1 MTLLNRLSLT
11 TKTRLPVVIVL
22 TIMSSVVAVAYN
34 SFTEQQRVNRT
45 VVEQILPVQNS
56 LEDAYRDLYQV
67 IAAGQG
73 LIVGGLTTDNVAHQ
87 KAEFLDNGNKARDR
101 MSQVQTLIDAGLI
114 DKQHQATLDL
124 MLGEFDDWL
133 AHYQAVFADPHE
145 NSHLL
150 SSQFQTSQQ
159 QFTTIRQQLNQ
170 LKDAI
175 EQSQQELRLEVQDSS
190 QHAQQVLSL
199 GTLIAIAL
207 ALALTWVVTR
217 LTLKPLN
224 QMQQALEDIAQGE
237 GDLTR
242 RITITSRD
250 EIGTLGAT
258 FNRFIDQVHRIVSD
272 VSQTASTVQ
281 SASRQLYS
289 LMEQMVTNAEEQQ
302 RQSDQIAAAVEE
314 QSATSA
320 LMVAHASQ
328 TENASAE
335 AASQVQS
342 ATTDLIN
349 TVTAM
354 EALARDIH
362 VSEQGIQRLEQDVGH
377 ISSVLEVIRG
387 IADQTNLL
395 ALNAA
400 IEAARAGEQGRGF
413 AVVADEVRTLASKT
427 QHSTGEIQ
435 QMIER
440 LQQGSQQAV
449 QKMGASSHSGTQAVA
464 QAHQTRESLGQM
476 TRAITI
482 INEMNGQIRDAAHEQ
497 SGVSTEINHNL
508 SVVAGNGRA
517 MLENLESIRQTCGQL
532 EAQSEQLATRV
543 QQFKL

>member
-1 MTLLNRLSLT
+1 MTLLHHLSLT

-22 TIMSSVVAVAYN
+22 IIMSSVVAVAYT
-34 SFTEQQRVNRT
+34 SFTEQLRVNRT
-45 VVEQILPVQNS
+45 VVEQILPVQDA

-73 LIVGGLTTDNVAHQ
+73 LIVGGLGTDNVAHQ
-87 KAEFLDNGNKARDR
+87 KAEFLDNGHKARDR
-101 MSQVQTLIDAGLI
+101 ISQVQTLIDAGLI
-114 DKQHQATLDL
+114 GREHQASLDL
-124 MLGEFDDWL
+124 MLAEFDRWL
-133 AHYQAVFADPHE
+133 AHYQTVFADPHG
-145 NSHLL
+145 NSHQL

-159 QFTTIRQQLNQ
+159 QFTLIRQQLNQ

-175 EQSQQELRLEVQDSS
+175 EQSQQQLRQEVEASS
-190 QHAQQVLSL
+190 QHAQQVLGL
-199 GTLIAIAL
+199 GTLIAIVL
-207 ALALTWVVTR
+207 ALVLTWAVTR
-217 LTLKPLN
+217 LTLRPLD
-224 QMQQALEDIAQGE
+224 QMQRALEDIAQGE

-242 RITITSRD
+242 RLTLTSRD

-258 FNRFIDQVHRIVSD
+258 FNRFIGQVHRIVGD
-272 VSQTASTVQ
+272 VSQTADAVQ
-281 SASRQLYS
+281 SASRQLHV
-289 LMEQMVTNAEEQQ
+289 LMEEMVTHAEEQQ

-320 LMVAHASQ
+320 LMVTHASR
-328 TENASAE
+328 TEHASAE
-335 AASQVQS
+335 AAGQVQS
-342 ATTDLIN
+342 ATTDLMN

-354 EALARDIH
+354 ESLARDIH

-387 IADQTNLL
+387 IAEQTNLL

-449 QKMGASSHSGTQAVA
+449 QKMGASSHSGTLAVS

-482 INEMNGQIRDAAHEQ
+482 INEMNAQIRDAAHEQ
-497 SGVSTEINHNL
+497 SGVSTEINRNL
-508 SVVAGNGRA
+508 SVVTGNGRA
-517 MLENLESIRQTCGQL
+517 MLENLERIRQTCGQL
-532 EAQSEQLATRV
+532 ETQSQQLATRV
-543 QQFKL
+543 QQFKI

>member
-1 MTLLNRLSLT
+1 MKLLNRLSLT
-11 TKTRLPVVIVL
+11 TKTRLPVVMVL
-22 TIMSSVVAVAYN
+22 IIMSSVVAVAYT

-56 LEDAYRDLYQV
+56 LEDAYRDFYQV

-73 LIVGGLTTDNVAHQ
+73 LIVGGLTTENVAHQ

-101 MSQVQTLIDAGLI
+101 LSQVQTLIDAGLLG
-114 DKQHQATLDL
+114 KQYQSNLDL
-124 MLGEFDDWL
+124 MLAEFDRWL

-145 NSHLL
+145 
-150 SSQFQTSQQ
+150 SSQLLTNHFQASQQ
-159 QFTTIRQQLNQ
+159 QFTSIRQQLNL

-175 EQSQQELRLEVQDSS
+175 ELSQQALRQEVQASS
-190 QHAQQVLSL
+190 QHAQQVLSM
-199 GTLIAIAL
+199 GTLSAIL
-207 ALALTWVVTR
+207 LALTLTWSVTR
-217 LTLKPLN
+217 LTLRPLN
-224 QMQQALEDIAQGE
+224 QMQRALEDIAQGE

-242 RITITSRD
+242 RLTITSHD
-250 EIGTLGAT
+250 EIGALGSA
-258 FNRFIDQVHRIVSD
+258 FNRFIDQVHKIVSD
-272 VSQTASTVQ
+272 VSQTACTVQ
-281 SASRQLYS
+281 SASRQLHS
-289 LMEQMVTNAEEQQ
+289 LMEQMLTNAEEQQ

-314 QSATSA
+314 QSATST
-320 LMVAHASQ
+320 LMVEHASQ
-328 TENASAE
+328 TEHASTK
-335 AASQVQS
+335 AAGQVHS
-342 ATTDLIN
+342 ATADLMN
-349 TVTAM
+349 TVAAM

-362 VSEQGIQRLEQDVGH
+362 SSEQGIQRLEQDVGH
-377 ISSVLEVIRG
+377 ISSVLDVIRG
-387 IADQTNLL
+387 IAEQTNLL

-440 LQQGSQQAV
+440 LQQGSQLAV
-449 QKMGASSHSGTQAVA
+449 QKMEASSHSGTQAVA
-464 QAHQTRESLGQM
+464 QAHQTRESLSQM
-476 TRAITI
+476 TQAITI

-508 SVVAGNGRA
+508 SVVACNGRA
-517 MLENLESIRQTCGQL
+517 MLENLEIIRQTCGQL
-532 EAQSEQLATRV
+532 GAQSQQLATTV

>member
-1 MTLLNRLSLT
+1 M
-11 TKTRLPVVIVL
+11 
-22 TIMSSVVAVAYN
+22 
-34 SFTEQQRVNRT
+34 
-45 VVEQILPVQNS
+45 QNS

-114 DKQHQATLDL
+114 GKQHQATLDL

-145 NSHLL
+145 SSHLL
-150 SSQFQTSQQ
+150 SSQFQASQQ

-175 EQSQQELRLEVQDSS
+175 EQSQQALRLEVQDSS

-199 GTLIAIAL
+199 GTLIAIVL
-207 ALALTWVVTR
+207 ALVLTWVVTR

-242 RITITSRD
+242 RLTITSHD

-281 SASRQLYS
+281 AASRQLHA
-289 LMEQMVTNAEEQQ
+289 LMEEMVTHAEEQQ

-342 ATTDLIN
+342 ATTDLMN
-349 TVTAM
+349 TVAAM

-387 IADQTNLL
+387 IAEQTNLL

-476 TRAITI
+476 TQAITI
-482 INEMNGQIRDAAHEQ
+482 INEMNSQIRDAAHEQ

-517 MLENLESIRQTCGQL
+517 MLESLETIRQTCGQL
-532 EAQSEQLATRV
+532 ENQSQQLATRV

>member
-1 MTLLNRLSLT
+1 MKLLNRLSLT
-11 TKTRLPVVIVL
+11 TKTRLPVVMVL
-22 TIMSSVVAVAYN
+22 IIMSSVVAVAYT

-56 LEDAYRDLYQV
+56 LEDAYRDFYQV

-73 LIVGGLTTDNVAHQ
+73 LIVGGLTTENMAHQ

-101 MSQVQTLIDAGLI
+101 LSQVQTLIDAGLI
-114 DKQHQATLDL
+114 GKQYQSNLDL
-124 MLGEFDDWL
+124 MLAEFDRWL

-145 NSHLL
+145 
-150 SSQFQTSQQ
+150 SSQLLTNHFQVSQQ
-159 QFTTIRQQLNQ
+159 QFTIIRQQLNL

-175 EQSQQELRLEVQDSS
+175 ELSQQALRQEVQASS
-190 QHAQQVLSL
+190 QHAQQVLSM
-199 GTLIAIAL
+199 GTLSAIL
-207 ALALTWVVTR
+207 LALTLTWSVTR
-217 LTLKPLN
+217 LTLRPLN
-224 QMQQALEDIAQGE
+224 QMQRALEDIAQGE

-242 RITITSRD
+242 RLTITSRD
-250 EIGTLGAT
+250 EIGALGSA
-258 FNRFIDQVHRIVSD
+258 FNRFIDQVHKIVSD
-272 VSQTASTVQ
+272 VSQTACTVQ
-281 SASRQLYS
+281 SASRQLHS
-289 LMEQMVTNAEEQQ
+289 LMEQMLTNAEEQQ

-314 QSATSA
+314 QSATST
-320 LMVAHASQ
+320 LMVEHASQ
-328 TENASAE
+328 TEHASTK
-335 AASQVQS
+335 AAGQVHS
-342 ATTDLIN
+342 ATTDLMN
-349 TVTAM
+349 TVVAM

-362 VSEQGIQRLEQDVGH
+362 SSEQGIQRLEQDVGH
-377 ISSVLEVIRG
+377 ISSVLDVIRG
-387 IADQTNLL
+387 IAEQTNLL

-440 LQQGSQQAV
+440 LQQGSQLAV
-449 QKMGASSHSGTQAVA
+449 QKMEASSHSGTQAVA
-464 QAHQTRESLGQM
+464 QAHQTRESLSQM
-476 TRAITI
+476 TQAITI

-508 SVVAGNGRA
+508 SIVAGNGRA
-517 MLENLESIRQTCGQL
+517 MLENLEIIRQTCGQL
-532 EAQSEQLATRV
+532 GAQSQQLATTV

>member
-1 MTLLNRLSLT
+1 MKLLNRLSLT
-11 TKTRLPVVIVL
+11 TKTRLPVVMVL
-22 TIMSSVVAVAYN
+22 IIMSSVVAVAYT

-56 LEDAYRDLYQV
+56 LEDAYRDFYQV

-73 LIVGGLTTDNVAHQ
+73 LIVGGLTTENVAHQ

-101 MSQVQTLIDAGLI
+101 LSQVQTLIDAGLLG
-114 DKQHQATLDL
+114 KQYQSNLDL
-124 MLGEFDDWL
+124 MLAEFDRWL

-145 NSHLL
+145 
-150 SSQFQTSQQ
+150 SSQLLTNHFQASQQ
-159 QFTTIRQQLNQ
+159 QFTSIRQQLNL

-175 EQSQQELRLEVQDSS
+175 ELSQQALRQEVQASS
-190 QHAQQVLSL
+190 QHAQQVLSM
-199 GTLIAIAL
+199 GTLSAIL
-207 ALALTWVVTR
+207 LALTLTWSVTR
-217 LTLKPLN
+217 LTLRPLN
-224 QMQQALEDIAQGE
+224 QMQRALEDIAQGE

-242 RITITSRD
+242 RLTITSRD
-250 EIGTLGAT
+250 EIGALGSA
-258 FNRFIDQVHRIVSD
+258 FNRFIDQVHKIVSD
-272 VSQTASTVQ
+272 VSQIACTVQ
-281 SASRQLYS
+281 SASRQLHS
-289 LMEQMVTNAEEQQ
+289 LMEQMLTNAEEQQ

-314 QSATSA
+314 QSATST
-320 LMVAHASQ
+320 LMVEHASQ
-328 TENASAE
+328 TEHASTK
-335 AASQVQS
+335 AAGQVHS
-342 ATTDLIN
+342 ATTDLMN
-349 TVTAM
+349 TVAAM

-362 VSEQGIQRLEQDVGH
+362 SSEQGIQRLEQDVGH
-377 ISSVLEVIRG
+377 ISSVLDVIRG
-387 IADQTNLL
+387 IAEQTNLL

-440 LQQGSQQAV
+440 LQQGSQLAV
-449 QKMGASSHSGTQAVA
+449 QKMEASSHSGTQAVA
-464 QAHQTRESLGQM
+464 QAHQTRESLSQM
-476 TRAITI
+476 TQAITI

-508 SVVAGNGRA
+508 SVVACNGRA
-517 MLENLESIRQTCGQL
+517 MLENLEIIRQTCGQL
-532 EAQSEQLATRV
+532 GAQSQQLATTV

>member
-114 DKQHQATLDL
+114 GKQHQTTLDL

-145 NSHLL
+145 SSHLL
-150 SSQFQTSQQ
+150 SSQFQASQQ

-224 QMQQALEDIAQGE
+224 QMQRALEDIAQGE

-289 LMEQMVTNAEEQQ
+289 LMEGMVTNAEEQQ

-342 ATTDLIN
+342 ATTDLMN

-440 LQQGSQQAV
+440 LQQGSQEAV

-464 QAHQTRESLGQM
+464 QAHLTRESLGQM

-532 EAQSEQLATRV
+532 ESQSRQLATRV

>member
-22 TIMSSVVAVAYN
+22 TIMSSVVAVAYT

-114 DKQHQATLDL
+114 GREHQATLDL

-133 AHYQAVFADPHE
+133 AHYQAVFAEPHE
-145 NSHLL
+145 SSHLL
-150 SSQFQTSQQ
+150 SSQFQASQQ

-175 EQSQQELRLEVQDSS
+175 EQSQQALRLEVQDSS

-289 LMEQMVTNAEEQQ
+289 LMEGMVTNAEEQQ

-342 ATTDLIN
+342 ATTDLMN
-349 TVTAM
+349 TVAAM

-440 LQQGSQQAV
+440 LQQGSQEAV

-532 EAQSEQLATRV
+532 EAQSRQLATRV

>member
-22 TIMSSVVAVAYN
+22 TIMSSVVAVAYT

-67 IAAGQG
+67 ITAGQG

-114 DKQHQATLDL
+114 GKQHQATLDL

-145 NSHLL
+145 SSHLL
-150 SSQFQTSQQ
+150 SSQFQASQQ
-159 QFTTIRQQLNQ
+159 QFTSIRQQLNQ

-289 LMEQMVTNAEEQQ
+289 LMEGMVTNAEEQQ

-342 ATTDLIN
+342 ATTDLMN
-349 TVTAM
+349 TVAAM

-440 LQQGSQQAV
+440 LQQGSQEAV

-532 EAQSEQLATRV
+532 ESQSRQLATRV

>member
-1 MTLLNRLSLT
+1 MKLLNRLSLT
-11 TKTRLPVVIVL
+11 TKTRLPVVMVL
-22 TIMSSVVAVAYN
+22 IIMSSVVAVAYT

-56 LEDAYRDLYQV
+56 LEDAYRDFYQV

-73 LIVGGLTTDNVAHQ
+73 LIVGGLTTENVAHQ

-101 MSQVQTLIDAGLI
+101 LSQVQTLIDAGLLG
-114 DKQHQATLDL
+114 KQYQSNLDL
-124 MLGEFDDWL
+124 MLAEFDRWL

-145 NSHLL
+145 
-150 SSQFQTSQQ
+150 SSQLLTNHFQASQQ
-159 QFTTIRQQLNQ
+159 QFTIIRQQLNL

-175 EQSQQELRLEVQDSS
+175 ELSQQALRQEVQASS
-190 QHAQQVLSL
+190 QHAQQVLSM
-199 GTLIAIAL
+199 GTLSAIL
-207 ALALTWVVTR
+207 LALTLTWSVTR
-217 LTLKPLN
+217 LTLRPLN
-224 QMQQALEDIAQGE
+224 QMQRALEDIAQGE

-242 RITITSRD
+242 RLTITSHD
-250 EIGTLGAT
+250 EIGALGSA
-258 FNRFIDQVHRIVSD
+258 FNRFIDQVHKIVSD
-272 VSQTASTVQ
+272 VSQTACTVQ
-281 SASRQLYS
+281 SASRQLHS
-289 LMEQMVTNAEEQQ
+289 LMEQMLTNAEEQQ

-314 QSATSA
+314 QSATST
-320 LMVAHASQ
+320 LMVEHASQ
-328 TENASAE
+328 TEHASTK
-335 AASQVQS
+335 AAGQVHS
-342 ATTDLIN
+342 ATADLMN
-349 TVTAM
+349 TVAAM

-362 VSEQGIQRLEQDVGH
+362 SSEQGIQRLERDVGH
-377 ISSVLEVIRG
+377 ISSVLDVIRG
-387 IADQTNLL
+387 IAEQTNLL

-440 LQQGSQQAV
+440 LQQGSQLAV
-449 QKMGASSHSGTQAVA
+449 QKMEASSHSGTQAVA
-464 QAHQTRESLGQM
+464 QAHQTRESLSQM
-476 TRAITI
+476 TQAITI

-508 SVVAGNGRA
+508 SVVACNGRA
-517 MLENLESIRQTCGQL
+517 MLENLEIIRQTCGQL
-532 EAQSEQLATRV
+532 GAQSQQLATTV

>member
-1 MTLLNRLSLT
+1 MKLLNRLSLT
-11 TKTRLPVVIVL
+11 TKTRLPVVMVL
-22 TIMSSVVAVAYN
+22 IIMSSVVAVAYT

-56 LEDAYRDLYQV
+56 LEDAYRDFYQV

-73 LIVGGLTTDNVAHQ
+73 LIVGGLTTENVAHQ

-101 MSQVQTLIDAGLI
+101 LSQVQTLIDAGLLG
-114 DKQHQATLDL
+114 KQYQSNLDL
-124 MLGEFDDWL
+124 MLAEFDRWL

-145 NSHLL
+145 
-150 SSQFQTSQQ
+150 SSQLLTNHFQASQQ
-159 QFTTIRQQLNQ
+159 QFTSIRQQLNL

-175 EQSQQELRLEVQDSS
+175 ELSQQALRQEVQASS
-190 QHAQQVLSL
+190 QHAQQVLSM
-199 GTLIAIAL
+199 GTLSAIL
-207 ALALTWVVTR
+207 LALTLTWSVTR
-217 LTLKPLN
+217 LTLRPLN
-224 QMQQALEDIAQGE
+224 QMQRALEDIAQGE

-242 RITITSRD
+242 RLTITSHD
-250 EIGTLGAT
+250 EIGALGSA
-258 FNRFIDQVHRIVSD
+258 FNRFIDQVHKIVSD
-272 VSQTASTVQ
+272 VSQTACTVQ
-281 SASRQLYS
+281 SASRQLHS
-289 LMEQMVTNAEEQQ
+289 LMEQMLTNAEEQQ

-314 QSATSA
+314 QSATST
-320 LMVAHASQ
+320 LMVEHASQ
-328 TENASAE
+328 TEHASTK
-335 AASQVQS
+335 AAGQVHS
-342 ATTDLIN
+342 ATADLMN
-349 TVTAM
+349 TVAAM

-362 VSEQGIQRLEQDVGH
+362 SSEQGIQRLEQDVGH
-377 ISSVLEVIRG
+377 ISSVLDVIRG
-387 IADQTNLL
+387 IAEQTNLL

-400 IEAARAGEQGRGF
+400 IEAARAGDQGRGF

-440 LQQGSQQAV
+440 LQQGSQLAV
-449 QKMGASSHSGTQAVA
+449 QKMEASSHSGTQAVA
-464 QAHQTRESLGQM
+464 QAHQTRESLSQM
-476 TRAITI
+476 TQAITI

-517 MLENLESIRQTCGQL
+517 MLENLEIIRQTCGQL
-532 EAQSEQLATRV
+532 GAQSQQLATTV

>member
-1 MTLLNRLSLT
+1 
-11 TKTRLPVVIVL
+11 
-22 TIMSSVVAVAYN
+22 MSSVVAVAYT

-56 LEDAYRDLYQV
+56 LEDAYRDFYQV

-73 LIVGGLTTDNVAHQ
+73 LIVGGLTTENVAHQ

-101 MSQVQTLIDAGLI
+101 LSQVQTLIDAGLLG
-114 DKQHQATLDL
+114 KQYQSNLDL
-124 MLGEFDDWL
+124 MLAEFDRWL

-145 NSHLL
+145 
-150 SSQFQTSQQ
+150 SSQLLTNHFQASQQ
-159 QFTTIRQQLNQ
+159 QFTSIRQQLNL

-175 EQSQQELRLEVQDSS
+175 ELSQQALRLEVQASS
-190 QHAQQVLSL
+190 QHAQQVLSM
-199 GTLIAIAL
+199 GTLSAIL
-207 ALALTWVVTR
+207 LALTLTWSVTR
-217 LTLKPLN
+217 LTLRPLN
-224 QMQQALEDIAQGE
+224 QMQRALEDIAQGE

-242 RITITSRD
+242 RLTITSRD
-250 EIGTLGAT
+250 EIGALGSA
-258 FNRFIDQVHRIVSD
+258 FNRFIDQVHKIVSD
-272 VSQTASTVQ
+272 VSQTACTVQ
-281 SASRQLYS
+281 SASRQLHS
-289 LMEQMVTNAEEQQ
+289 LMEQMLTNAEEQQ

-314 QSATSA
+314 QSATST
-320 LMVAHASQ
+320 LMVEHASQ
-328 TENASAE
+328 TEHASTK
-335 AASQVQS
+335 AAGQVHS
-342 ATTDLIN
+342 ATTDLMN
-349 TVTAM
+349 TVAAM

-362 VSEQGIQRLEQDVGH
+362 SSEQGIQWLEQDVGH
-377 ISSVLEVIRG
+377 ISSVLDVIRG
-387 IADQTNLL
+387 IAEQTNLL

-440 LQQGSQQAV
+440 LQQGSQLAV
-449 QKMGASSHSGTQAVA
+449 QKMEASSHSGTQAVA
-464 QAHQTRESLGQM
+464 QAHQTRESLSQM
-476 TRAITI
+476 TQAITI

-508 SVVAGNGRA
+508 SIVARNGRA
-517 MLENLESIRQTCGQL
+517 MLENLEIIRQTCGQL
-532 EAQSEQLATRV
+532 GAQSQQLATTV

>member
-1 MTLLNRLSLT
+1 MALLNRLSLT

-22 TIMSSVVAVAYN
+22 IIMSSVVAVAYS
-34 SFTEQQRVNRT
+34 SFTEQLRVNHT
-45 VVEQILPVQNS
+45 VVDQILPVQDA

-73 LIVGGLTTDNVAHQ
+73 LVVGGLTTDNVAHQ
-87 KAEFLDNGNKARDR
+87 KAEFIDNGHKARDR
-101 MSQVQTLIDAGLI
+101 ISQVQTLIDAGLI
-114 DKQHQATLDL
+114 GKQHQATLDI
-124 MLGEFDDWL
+124 MLAEFDRWI
-133 AHYQAVFADPHE
+133 AHYQTVFDTPHE
-145 NSHLL
+145 NHHLL
-150 SSQFQTSQQ
+150 ASQFQASQQ
-159 QFTTIRQQLNQ
+159 QFTTIRQQLNL

-175 EQSQQELRLEVQDSS
+175 ALSQQDLRQEVQASS

-199 GTLIAIAL
+199 GTLIAVVL
-207 ALALTWVVTR
+207 ALSLTWSVTR

-242 RITITSRD
+242 RLTITSRD
-250 EIGTLGAT
+250 EIGTLAAT
-258 FNRFIDQVHRIVSD
+258 FNRFIDQVHRIVCD
-272 VSQTASTVQ
+272 VNQTTSTVQ
-281 SASRQLYS
+281 SASRQLHG
-289 LMEQMVTNAEEQQ
+289 LMEEMVVHAEEQQ
-302 RQSDQIAAAVEE
+302 RQSDQIATAVEE

-320 LMVAHASQ
+320 LMVEHASQ

-335 AASQVQS
+335 AACQVRN
-342 ATTDLIN
+342 ATTDLMN
-349 TVTAM
+349 TVAAM
-354 EALARDIH
+354 EALAQDIH
-362 VSEQGIQRLEQDVGH
+362 VSEQGIQRLEQDVEH
-377 ISSVLEVIRG
+377 ISSVLAVIRG
-387 IADQTNLL
+387 IAEQTNLL

-476 TRAITI
+476 TQAITI
-482 INEMNGQIRDAAHEQ
+482 INEMNGQIRNAAHEQ

-517 MLENLESIRQTCGQL
+517 MLENLEIIRQTCGQL
-532 EAQSEQLATRV
+532 EDQSQQLATRV

>member
-45 VVEQILPVQNS
+45 VVEQILPVQHS

-114 DKQHQATLDL
+114 GKQHQTTLDL

-133 AHYQAVFADPHE
+133 AHYQAVFAEPHE
-145 NSHLL
+145 SSHLL
-150 SSQFQTSQQ
+150 SSQFQASQQ

-250 EIGTLGAT
+250 EVGTLGAT

-354 EALARDIH
+354 EALARDLH

-508 SVVAGNGRA
+508 SIVAGNGRA

-532 EAQSEQLATRV
+532 ESQSRQLATRV

>member
-22 TIMSSVVAVAYN
+22 TIMSSVVAVAYT

-45 VVEQILPVQNS
+45 VVEQILPVQHS

-101 MSQVQTLIDAGLI
+101 VSQVQTLIDAGLI
-114 DKQHQATLDL
+114 GKQHQATLDL

-145 NSHLL
+145 SSHLL
-150 SSQFQTSQQ
+150 SSQFQASQQ
-159 QFTTIRQQLNQ
+159 QFTTIRQQIKLLN
-170 LKDAI
+170 DAI
-175 EQSQQELRLEVQDSS
+175 EQSQQDLRQEVQDSS

-199 GTLIAIAL
+199 GTLIAIVL

-250 EIGTLGAT
+250 EVGTLGAT

-342 ATTDLIN
+342 ATTDLMN

-517 MLENLESIRQTCGQL
+517 MLENLEIIRQTCGQL

>member
-22 TIMSSVVAVAYN
+22 TIMSSVVAVAYT

-114 DKQHQATLDL
+114 GKQHQTTLDL

-145 NSHLL
+145 SSHLL
-150 SSQFQTSQQ
+150 SSQFQASQQ

-289 LMEQMVTNAEEQQ
+289 LMEGMVTNAEEQQ

-342 ATTDLIN
+342 ATTDLMN

-440 LQQGSQQAV
+440 LQQGSQEAV
-449 QKMGASSHSGTQAVA
+449 QKMGASSHSGTRAVA

-476 TRAITI
+476 THAITI

>member
-22 TIMSSVVAVAYN
+22 TIMSSVVAVAYT

-73 LIVGGLTTDNVAHQ
+73 LIVGGLATDNVAHQ

-114 DKQHQATLDL
+114 GKQHQATLDL

-145 NSHLL
+145 SSHLL
-150 SSQFQTSQQ
+150 SSQFQASQQ
-159 QFTTIRQQLNQ
+159 QFTSIRQQLNQ

-289 LMEQMVTNAEEQQ
+289 LMEGMVTNAEEQQ

-342 ATTDLIN
+342 ATTDLMN
-349 TVTAM
+349 TVAAM

-362 VSEQGIQRLEQDVGH
+362 ISEQGIQRLEQDVGH

-440 LQQGSQQAV
+440 LQQGSQEAV

-517 MLENLESIRQTCGQL
+517 MLENLEIIRQTCGQL
-532 EAQSEQLATRV
+532 ETQSRQLATRV

>member
-11 TKTRLPVVIVL
+11 TKTRLPVLIVL
-22 TIMSSVVAVAYN
+22 IIMSSVVTVAYT

-45 VVEQILPVQNS
+45 LVEQILPVQNS

-73 LIVGGLTTDNVAHQ
+73 LSVGGLTTTNVAHQ
-87 KAEFLDNGNKARDR
+87 IAEFQDNGSKARDR
-101 MSQVQTLIDAGLI
+101 LLRVQALIDAGLLG
-114 DKQHQATLDL
+114 KQYQSNLDL
-124 MLGEFDDWL
+124 MLAEFDRWL
-133 AHYQAVFADPHE
+133 AHYQAVFAAPHE
-145 NSHLL
+145 SSPLL
-150 SSQFQTSQQ
+150 ASQFQASQQ
-159 QFTTIRQQLNQ
+159 QFTTIRKQLNL

-175 EQSQQELRLEVQDSS
+175 ALSQQTLRKEVQVSS
-190 QHAQQVLSL
+190 QHAQQVLSV
-199 GTLIAIAL
+199 GTLIAILL
-207 ALALTWVVTR
+207 ALVLTWSVTR
-217 LTLKPLN
+217 LTLRPLN

-242 RITITSRD
+242 RLTITSRD
-250 EIGTLGAT
+250 EIGTLGTT
-258 FNRFIDQVHRIVSD
+258 FNRFIDQIHRIVSD
-272 VSQTASTVQ
+272 VSQTANTVQ
-281 SASRQLYS
+281 TASRQLHT
-289 LMEQMVTNAEEQQ
+289 LMEQMLGNAEEQQ

-314 QSATSA
+314 QSATST
-320 LMVAHASQ
+320 LMVEHASQ
-328 TENASAE
+328 TEHASAN
-335 AASQVQS
+335 AASQVKS
-342 ATTDLIN
+342 AMTDLMN
-349 TVTAM
+349 TIEAM
-354 EALARDIH
+354 ETLARDIH
-362 VSEQGIQRLEQDVGH
+362 SSEQGIQRLEQDVGH

-387 IADQTNLL
+387 IAEQTNLL

-440 LQQGSQQAV
+440 LQQGSQLAV
-449 QKMGASSHSGTQAVA
+449 QKMEASSQSGTQAVA
-464 QAHQTRESLGQM
+464 LAHQTRESLSQM
-476 TRAITI
+476 SLAITI

-508 SVVAGNGRA
+508 NIVSGNGRA
-517 MLENLESIRQTCGQL
+517 MLENLAIIRQTCGQL
-532 EAQSEQLATRV
+532 EEQSQQLATTV

>member
-22 TIMSSVVAVAYN
+22 TIMSSVVAVAYT

-114 DKQHQATLDL
+114 GKQHQATLDL

-145 NSHLL
+145 SSHLL
-150 SSQFQTSQQ
+150 SSQFQASQQ
-159 QFTTIRQQLNQ
+159 QFTSIRQQLNQ

-289 LMEQMVTNAEEQQ
+289 LMEGMVTNAEEQQ

-342 ATTDLIN
+342 ATTDLMN

-440 LQQGSQQAV
+440 LQQGSQEAV

-508 SVVAGNGRA
+508 SIVAGNGRA
-517 MLENLESIRQTCGQL
+517 MLENLEIIRQTCGQL
-532 EAQSEQLATRV
+532 ESQSRQLATRV

>member
-1 MTLLNRLSLT
+1 MKLLNRLSLT
-11 TKTRLPVVIVL
+11 TKTRLPVVMVL
-22 TIMSSVVAVAYN
+22 IIMSSVVAVAYT

-56 LEDAYRDLYQV
+56 LEDAYRDFYQV

-73 LIVGGLTTDNVAHQ
+73 LIVGGLTTENVAHQ

-101 MSQVQTLIDAGLI
+101 LSQVQTLIDAGLLG
-114 DKQHQATLDL
+114 KQYQSNLDL
-124 MLGEFDDWL
+124 MLAEFDRWL

-145 NSHLL
+145 
-150 SSQFQTSQQ
+150 SSQLLTNHFQASQQ
-159 QFTTIRQQLNQ
+159 QFTSIRQQLNL

-175 EQSQQELRLEVQDSS
+175 ELSQQALRQEVQASS
-190 QHAQQVLSL
+190 QHAQQVLSM
-199 GTLIAIAL
+199 GTLSAIL
-207 ALALTWVVTR
+207 LALTLTWSVTR
-217 LTLKPLN
+217 LTLRPLN
-224 QMQQALEDIAQGE
+224 QMQRALEDIAQGE

-242 RITITSRD
+242 RLTITSRD
-250 EIGTLGAT
+250 EIGALGSA
-258 FNRFIDQVHRIVSD
+258 FNRFIDQVHKIVSD
-272 VSQTASTVQ
+272 VSQTACTVQ
-281 SASRQLYS
+281 SASRQLHS
-289 LMEQMVTNAEEQQ
+289 LMEQMLTNAEEQQ

-314 QSATSA
+314 QSATST
-320 LMVAHASQ
+320 LMVEHASQ
-328 TENASAE
+328 TEHASTK
-335 AASQVQS
+335 AAGQVHS
-342 ATTDLIN
+342 ATTDLMN
-349 TVTAM
+349 TVAAM

-362 VSEQGIQRLEQDVGH
+362 SSEQGIQRLEQDVGH
-377 ISSVLEVIRG
+377 ISSVLDVIRG
-387 IADQTNLL
+387 IAEQTNLL

-440 LQQGSQQAV
+440 LQQGSQLAV
-449 QKMGASSHSGTQAVA
+449 QKMEASSHSGTQAVA
-464 QAHQTRESLGQM
+464 QAHQTRESLSQM
-476 TRAITI
+476 TQAITI

-508 SVVAGNGRA
+508 SIVAGNGRA
-517 MLENLESIRQTCGQL
+517 MLENLEIIRQTCGQL
-532 EAQSEQLATRV
+532 GAQSQQLATTV